1 MVFHQCVMRSIM
13 RFLYCALSAILI
25 SVTPFSLQADGH
37 GHQHHKA
44 MSDKDY
50 QSFKQQGPFNYM
62 YPKLLAKES
71 AKHFDDINRLFS
83 DSVIPT
89 KYAELA
95 GLSASVAA
103 RCEYCILHHTTMAKK
118 AGANE
123 EEIKTAIMIAAEMT
137 RMSTLLYGNEFSLE
151 KLKSMYQEK

>member
-1 MVFHQCVMRSIM
+1 MRLLTIVVLTTLLSMAPCSI
-13 RFLYCALSAILI
+13 
-25 SVTPFSLQADGH
+25 QADGH
-37 GHQHHKA
+37 GHDHHKG

-50 QSFKQQGPFNYM
+50 QNFKQQGPFNYM

-83 DSVIPT
+83 HSVIPT

-137 RMSTLLYGNEFSLE
+137 RMSALLYGNEFSLE
-151 KLKSMYQEK
+151 KLKSMYQEQ